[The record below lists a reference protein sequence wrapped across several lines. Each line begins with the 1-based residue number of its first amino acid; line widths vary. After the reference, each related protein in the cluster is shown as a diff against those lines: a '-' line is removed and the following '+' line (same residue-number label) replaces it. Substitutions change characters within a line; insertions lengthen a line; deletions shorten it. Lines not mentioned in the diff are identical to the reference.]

1 MHKLVLVIA
10 FGFIFSASLLA
21 HHGGAVEFDMKRTI
35 GPITGTVT
43 KFAFSYPHP
52 QIYFDVKAPDGTIQ
66 HWGAFLRP
74 TPLMLRNA
82 GWSRDSAK
90 PGDTISVTMYPHK
103 TTPTAGN
110 ARRLIING
118 KLLAEDVNMLPGLGP
133 EQ

>member
-1 MHKLVLVIA
+1 MYKLGCLIA
-10 FGFIFSASLLA
+10 LGFIFSAPLLA

-52 QIYFDVKAPDGTIQ
+52 QVYFDVKSADGKID
-66 HWGAFLRP
+66 HWTAFLRP

-82 GWSRDSAK
+82 GWARDSMK
-90 PGDTISVTMYPHK
+90 PGDTISVTMYPHR

-110 ARRLIING
+110 ACETTIVSPH
-118 KLLAEDVNMLPGLGP
+118 KLEYRTGYGHAEWR
-133 EQ
+133 

>member
-1 MHKLVLVIA
+1 MHKLGLVIA
-10 FGFIFSASLLA
+10 LSFIFSARLLA

-52 QIYFDVKAPDGTIQ
+52 QVYFDVKTPDGMVQ

-82 GWSRDSAK
+82 GWSRDSMK

-103 TTPTAGN
+103 TTATAGN

-118 KLLAEDVNMLPGLGP
+118 KVLAEDVNMLPGLGP
-133 EQ
+133 E